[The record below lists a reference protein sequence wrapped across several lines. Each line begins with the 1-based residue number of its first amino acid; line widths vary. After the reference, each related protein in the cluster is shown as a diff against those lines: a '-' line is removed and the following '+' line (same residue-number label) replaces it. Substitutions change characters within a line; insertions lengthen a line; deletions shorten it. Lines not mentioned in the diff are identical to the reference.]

1 VHSACVTL
9 VRAFIDVVSK
19 DDRSPLRGCTME
31 QVTVRDGSIYLAS
44 DPTRFETY
52 IGVLTRH
59 KLNDLTADGDSAPP
73 ENIEHKLTSFAF
85 ASGRFVPFTVP
96 SLKTR
101 TPAGAFAA
109 QFVEVHV
116 DPDLGTVRVARVV
129 TAVDGGRILNEKTA
143 RSQIIGGVVGGLGM
157 ALLEE
162 TVFDGQGRLVNASF
176 GDYLVAVSADVPDI
190 DVIFV
195 GQPDSMMPTGTKGV
209 GELALIGIAA
219 AVANAVHHATG
230 TRIRSLPITPEK
242 VFGRG

>member
-1 VHSACVTL
+1 
-9 VRAFIDVVSK
+9 
-19 DDRSPLRGCTME
+19 ME

-143 RSQIIGGVVGGLGM
+143 RSQIIGGVVGGIGM

-162 TVFDGQGRLVNASF
+162 TVFDSQGRLINASL

-209 GELALIGIAA
+209 GELALIGMAA
-219 AVANAVHHATG
+219 AVANAVYHATG
-230 TRIRSLPITPEK
+230 SRIRALPITPEK